1 MRSWTRGGVCAF
13 LLLLGL
19 ATTPAPASAQSFA
32 WWKNEPFQKE
42 VGLTPDQCT
51 RIDAVFQAALPALR
65 QGKQDLD
72 QQEADLSKLIEG
84 NSDEATV
91 VRQVDR
97 VESTRAALNKQRTLM
112 LL

>member
-1 MRSWTRGGVCAF
+1 VCAF

-19 ATTPAPASAQSFA
+19 ATAPAPASAQSFA

-72 QQEADLSKLIEG
+72 QHEADMSMLIVG
-84 NSDEATV
+84 TSD
-91 VRQVDR
+91 
-97 VESTRAALNKQRTLM
+97 
-112 LL
+112 